1 MLRGLTGLSDWR
13 LNTTTQQQQ
22 DVGYGV
28 RILSAG
34 AEYPRLITS
43 MSVYSGTNTVACTMR
58 YFILPSQPG
67 SNPNAYNISAGE
79 QMGAQLFHN
88 TGNLS
93 SGTSPQTGFG
103 ILTDRGGAPFL
114 ILPPGYILVATPS
127 DNNSDGTIIH
137 SVVSCEL
144 V

>member
-1 MLRGLTGLSDWR
+1 
-13 LNTTTQQQQ
+13 
-22 DVGYGV
+22 
-28 RILSAG
+28 
-34 AEYPRLITS
+34 
-43 MSVYSGTNTVACTMR
+43 MR
-58 YFILPSQPG
+58 YFILPSQAG
-67 SNPNAYNISAGE
+67 DNPNAYNISAGE
-79 QMGAQLFHN
+79 QMGAQLYHQ

-103 ILTDRGGAPFL
+103 LSTDRGGSPFL

-127 DNNSDGTIIH
+127 DSNSDGTIIH